1 MDHSIPCQN
10 KHVTFLSALRC
21 KVILRRCDYSEK
33 ERVATWY
40 DREELERIKEESRDE
55 VEAWAVKVK
64 EPAIALRRHNK
75 TVLSKP
81 VAPMRSCLATS
92 LSPRK
97 PDKEKA
103 TSEPPQKSVS
113 FNPMRTV
120 RPCLH
125 RNHCTKQELQAAWYS
140 RNDLQRIKRE
150 NNQFL
155 KLLAS
160 GVCAMLHNFDTTDS
174 AGSGQMMLYCTRGL
188 ENKTPQSARDKL
200 EMKRLAQEAVLQE
213 QRAQRE
219 SSSSSLS
226 SLQEDGSFFKYDQ
239 EAIARVYRKFSHFS
253 QDLAFKTAL
262 SDHQSAYPPPTLSSS
277 SASNPSTTTTQ
288 VLQQ

>member
-1 MDHSIPCQN
+1 MDNPIPFKN
-10 KHVTFLSALRC
+10 KHVSFLSALRC

-40 DREELERIKEESRDE
+40 NGEELQRIKEESRDE

-64 EPAIALRRHNK
+64 EPGMVLRRPNK
-75 TVLSKP
+75 TLLS
-81 VAPMRSCLATS
+81 VAPKRSSLVSS

-125 RNHCTKQELQAAWYS
+125 RNHCTKQEIQAAWYS
-140 RNDLQRIKRE
+140 RNDLQRIKKE

-160 GVCAMLHNFDTTDS
+160 GVSAMLHNVDDGENDR
-174 AGSGQMMLYCTRGL
+174 GSGKMVYCTRGL
-188 ENKTPQSARDKL
+188 ENKTPQSARDKV
-200 EMKRLAQEAVLQE
+200 EMKRLAQEAVMQE

-253 QDLAFKTAL
+253 QDLAFKTAV
-262 SDHQSAYPPPTLSSS
+262 SDHKSAYPPPPTKSSS
-277 SASNPSTTTTQ
+277 NLSTTQ